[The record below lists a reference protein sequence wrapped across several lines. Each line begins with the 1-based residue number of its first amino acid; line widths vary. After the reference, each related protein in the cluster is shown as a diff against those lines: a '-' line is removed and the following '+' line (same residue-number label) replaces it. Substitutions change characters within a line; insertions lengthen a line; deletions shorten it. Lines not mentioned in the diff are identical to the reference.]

1 MDQNRGTT
9 WDITIKALLLIG
21 TAIGS
26 ILALLEY
33 NWTTEKEFR
42 RPFWNQQVALY
53 FKAAE
58 TAGKIASLPSAE
70 RGKPANSQEFWNL
83 YFGPL
88 VVVEDDELV
97 CRAMVDFGDCLPRPG
112 AAYSKDKCDD
122 PEIQHPRSHTRH
134 PISRFNWPGVG

>member
-1 MDQNRGTT
+1 MDQNRANT

-21 TAIGS
+21 AAIGGV
-26 ILALLEY
+26 LALLEY
-33 NWTTEKEFR
+33 NWTREKEFR
-42 RPFWNQQVALY
+42 RPFWDHQVDLY

-97 CRAMVDFGDCLPRPG
+97 
-112 AAYSKDKCDD
+112 
-122 PEIQHPRSHTRH
+122 
-134 PISRFNWPGVG
+134 